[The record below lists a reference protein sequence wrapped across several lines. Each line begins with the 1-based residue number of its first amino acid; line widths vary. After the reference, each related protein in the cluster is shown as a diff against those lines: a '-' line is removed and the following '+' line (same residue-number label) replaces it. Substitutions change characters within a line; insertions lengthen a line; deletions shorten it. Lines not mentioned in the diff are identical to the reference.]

1 MSATDSYSAGGR
13 TWTQKLSSYLAVF
26 TSTGTLLC
34 CALPS
39 TLAAVAGGAAVT
51 SLVSTVPWLVPLSQ
65 NKEWIFLGAG
75 LMIVLS
81 GLLAYRPT
89 GKVACSIT
97 GGEGCAVA
105 GRFTKIM
112 FWLSAGIY
120 AVGVFF
126 AYALFPLMLLLG
138 G

>member
-1 MSATDSYSAGGR
+1 MPTTDTQSAEGR
-13 TWTQKLSSYLAVF
+13 TWTQSLSSYLALF

-39 TLAAVAGGAAVT
+39 ALAALAGGSAVA

-75 LMIVLS
+75 VMILLS
-81 GLLAYRPT
+81 GLLIYRPK
-89 GKVACSIT
+89 GKVACTIA
-97 GGEGCAVA
+97 GGKGCAVA
-105 GRFTKIM
+105 GRFTKTT
-112 FWLSAGIY
+112 FWLSVVIY
-120 AVGVFF
+120 AIGAFF
-126 AYALFPLMLLLG
+126 AYALLPIQRLLG